1 VKHELNIDKKQKI
14 CMKPYSK
21 AVSADHT
28 PFSFHSISHTYHL
41 VKINI
46 DRKRESIKKETKLP
60 VKRC

>member
-1 VKHELNIDKKQKI
+1 MKYELNIDNKQKI
-14 CMKPYSK
+14 CMKSYSK

-28 PFSFHSISHTYHL
+28 PFSIYSISHTYHL